1 VNHTRSKSLYC
12 ATSVAAARNSL
23 KEDSTSLRLSGGASV
38 TTHDSTLVVVEA
50 KEKGKRSTDRDKE
63 GPRYRPNMFTDEG
76 SCHEFFPGGLWD
88 SSTSASDSS
97 DSSHDESDGLEQSRD
112 AVIHGDP
119 DERNASPEMTQR
131 EGGARCSL
139 E

>member
-1 VNHTRSKSLYC
+1 VNHTCSKSLYC

-38 TTHDSTLVVVEA
+38 TTHDS
-50 KEKGKRSTDRDKE
+50 
-63 GPRYRPNMFTDEG
+63 TDEG